1 MVQFDRSIPFECIE
15 NGRDMG
21 GLAMGDGRR
30 VVPGCL
36 VRSGNLARASDA
48 DVALLRERYA
58 ISDVFDFR
66 FPAEA
71 DCAPDRK
78 LYGVSYT
85 SLSTLPKVFLE
96 AFSSGR
102 ADSAQLE
109 STNIMDL
116 LANYAFHP
124 QAQAMARQLYPAIV
138 MDPMSQRLYGQFLR
152 GVLRARGGVLWHCSQ
167 GKDRAGWAAAFLLAA
182 LGADRATIVADFDLS
197 NRYYAPVVERLVAR
211 IVDKGGGAAE
221 QSFARAMVGV
231 STENFE
237 GALDLIQGQ
246 YGSLAAYVEQALGF
260 SAAEQQLLREKYLV
274 R

>member
-48 DVALLRERYA
+48 DVVLLRERYA

-71 DCAPDRK
+71 DRAPDRK

-85 SLSTLPKVFLE
+85 SLSTLPKAFLE

-138 MDPMSQRLYGQFLR
+138 MDPTSQRLYGQILC

-260 SAAEQQLLREKYLV
+260 SAAEQQQLRDKYLV